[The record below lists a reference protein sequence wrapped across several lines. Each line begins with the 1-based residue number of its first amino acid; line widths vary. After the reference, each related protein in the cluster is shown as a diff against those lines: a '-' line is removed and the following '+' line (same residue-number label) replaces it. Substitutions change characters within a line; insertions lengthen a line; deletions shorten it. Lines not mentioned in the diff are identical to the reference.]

1 MIYPETTFTLKDG
14 RVCVV
19 RSAKPEDAEALVRYL
34 KVTAAETPFLLR
46 EPEEAET
53 MTVEHEEAFLCAAE
67 QDPFSLML
75 VAFIDGEH
83 AGNCSFSGHNK
94 IKTRHRCDLAIALY
108 QEFCGLG
115 LGRKMIEIILDVAK
129 KEGYEQME
137 LEVID
142 GNDRAKHLYESLGFV
157 PYGVRPNAM
166 KYKDG
171 TYRDETLM
179 VKTL

>member
-1 MIYPETTFTLKDG
+1 
-14 RVCVV
+14 
-19 RSAKPEDAEALVRYL
+19 
-34 KVTAAETPFLLR
+34 FLR
-46 EPEEAET
+46 IMEENPQA
-53 MTVEHEEAFLCAAE
+53 
-67 QDPFSLML
+67 LML

-94 IKTRHRCDLAIALY
+94 MKTRHRCDLAIALY
-108 QEFCGLG
+108 QKFCGLG
-115 LGRKMIEIILDVAK
+115 LGRVMIQTVLDVAK
-129 KEGYEQME
+129 DLGYEQME

-142 GNDRAKHLYESLGFV
+142 GNDPARHLYESLGFV

-179 VKTL
+179 VLKL